1 MNAVLLIQSEPGK
14 GKSKLASAIFRA
26 VVKMPFAVMLS
37 VYTTNDRE
45 LFDRVS
51 RSLAVANKEEVR

>member
-1 MNAVLLIQSEPGK
+1 
-14 GKSKLASAIFRA
+14 
-26 VVKMPFAVMLS
+26 MPFAVMLS